1 MQEGRKKAEKIRK
14 YGWRTLQSPLWVSV
28 KYCRIMIFFL
38 KVRGVY
44 SQADLFCGLPYC
56 KVILEMAS
64 SIEGSCHIQSA
75 SAIAKV
81 FQTNA
86 GKKEV

>member
-1 MQEGRKKAEKIRK
+1 MESPPVSTSNECEV
-14 YGWRTLQSPLWVSV
+14 LQDST
-28 KYCRIMIFFL
+28 FFFF

-44 SQADLFCGLPYC
+44 FQTDLVCGLPYC

-64 SIEGSCHIQSA
+64 SIEGSCRIQSA
-75 SAIAKV
+75 SAIAKG

-86 GKKEV
+86 GKRKFNKLLL

>member
-1 MQEGRKKAEKIRK
+1 MQ
-14 YGWRTLQSPLWVSV
+14 T
-28 KYCRIMIFFL
+28 
-38 KVRGVY
+38 
-44 SQADLFCGLPYC
+44 DLVCGLPYC

-75 SAIAKV
+75 SAIAKG

-86 GKKEV
+86 GKRKFNKLLL